1 MNELSILKQKK
12 QVILQGAPGTGKTY
26 RTAELAVALHDGYL
40 PETRQEVMERYQE
53 LILDKH
59 ILFTTFHQ
67 SVDYEEFI
75 EGIKPDKDAFT
86 IKDGLFKAFCKQ
98 ALLSSIRYTD
108 PLGLVLKFENLY
120 QQLLEDVSKCPV
132 NLSMKSEGTIQLEQI
147 TDMQN
152 ILYSSSNSNHKRK
165 ISKTILQKLYIHF
178 QTQACF
184 KGIINIDA
192 AFGQV
197 AKISNTS
204 GYWAIL
210 NYFFEHDSKAQI
222 CHVNS
227 YNTDIDDTSNSV
239 IQAFLSLK
247 KEDRALFQTTPY
259 IVIIDEINRGNVS
272 KIFGELVTLLEKD
285 KRIEAEN
292 EITVTLPYS
301 GELFGIPDNL
311 YIIGTMNTADRSVGY
326 LDYAIR
332 RRFAFITLKADRNV
346 IACHYEDKKLRQKAL
361 DYFDRVESLLEVS
374 TDINK
379 DDIMIGH
386 SYFLA
391 QDEEELLNKIKYEVR
406 PLLMEYLN
414 DGLIQ
419 LRKNEDR
426 YQTLMHLGEEETK
439 EEE

>member
-1 MNELSILKQKK
+1 M
-12 QVILQGAPGTGKTY
+12 
-26 RTAELAVALHDGYL
+26 
-40 PETRQEVMERYQE
+40 
-53 LILDKH
+53 
-59 ILFTTFHQ
+59 
-67 SVDYEEFI
+67 
-75 EGIKPDKDAFT
+75 
-86 IKDGLFKAFCKQ
+86 
-98 ALLSSIRYTD
+98 
-108 PLGLVLKFENLY
+108 
-120 QQLLEDVSKCPV
+120 
-132 NLSMKSEGTIQLEQI
+132 
-147 TDMQN
+147 
-152 ILYSSSNSNHKRK
+152 
-165 ISKTILQKLYIHF
+165 
-178 QTQACF
+178 
-184 KGIINIDA
+184 
-192 AFGQV
+192 
-197 AKISNTS
+197 
-204 GYWAIL
+204 
-210 NYFFEHDSKAQI
+210 
-222 CHVNS
+222 
-227 YNTDIDDTSNSV
+227 
-239 IQAFLSLK
+239 
-247 KEDRALFQTTPY
+247 
-259 IVIIDEINRGNVS
+259 
-272 KIFGELVTLLEKD
+272 LEKD

>member
-1 MNELSILKQKK
+1 MKELSILKQKK
-12 QVILQGAPGTGKTY
+12 QLILQGAPGTGKTY
-26 RTAELAVALHDGYL
+26 RTTELAVALHDGCL
-40 PETRQEVMERYQE
+40 PESRQELMERYQE

-75 EGIKPDKDAFT
+75 EGIRPNQDTFT
-86 IKDGLFKAFCKQ
+86 IKDGLFKTFCKR

-120 QQLLEDVSKCPV
+120 QDLLEEVKECPV
-132 NLSMKSEGTIQLEQI
+132 SLSMKSEGSIRLEQI

-152 ILYSSSNSNHKRK
+152 ILYSSSYSNHKRK
-165 ISKTILQKLYIHF
+165 ISKAILQKLYLHF
-178 QTQACF
+178 QTPACF
-184 KGIINIDA
+184 NEIINIDA
-192 AFGQV
+192 AFGEV

-210 NYFFEHDSKAQI
+210 NHFFKHGSETQI
-222 CHVNS
+222 CHINS
-227 YNTDIDDTSNSV
+227 YNTDIDDTSNGV

-247 KEDRALFQTTPY
+247 KEDRALFPTTPY
-259 IVIIDEINRGNVS
+259 ILIINEINRGNIS

-285 KRIEAEN
+285 KRIGEEN

-301 GELFGIPDNL
+301 GEMFGIPDNL

-332 RRFAFITLKADRNV
+332 RRFAFVTLKADRKV
-346 IACHYEDKKLRQKAL
+346 IECHYEDKNLKQKAL
-361 DYFDRVESLLEVS
+361 DYFDRVASLLEVS
-374 TDINK
+374 TDVNK

-391 QDEEELLNKIKYEVR
+391 RDEEELLNKINYEVR

-419 LRKNEDR
+419 LRKDDDR
-426 YQTLMHLGEEETK
+426 YQTLMHLGEEE
-439 EEE
+439 